1 MLQMLW
7 YPLCNCDK
15 NVTFPSPVACTLE
28 FDMSNAVLIYE
39 TKQINTIWVRSKIY
53 KEFTI

>member
-1 MLQMLW
+1 MLW

-28 FDMSNAVLIYE
+28 FDMCNAVLIYE
-39 TKQINTIWVRSKIY
+39 TKQINTI
-53 KEFTI
+53 